1 MLDFL
6 EFRLLDVLD
15 ILLVAILLYYIYK
28 LLKGTVAINIFIGI
42 TIVFLIW
49 KVTQALHMEML
60 SGILGTLI
68 SGGAI
73 ALIVVF
79 QQEIRKFLLMIGST
93 NFTSKRNF
101 LKQLMFLKS
110 EIGTDT
116 DIETIVQT
124 CLQMSE
130 KRTGA
135 LIVIERNQS
144 LDFVTHTG
152 DKMHIE
158 LNAPILESIFYKNSP
173 LHDGAIV
180 IQENVIKATRVV
192 LPLSA
197 RHLPARFGL
206 RHRAAV
212 GITER
217 TDALCIVVSEETGK
231 ISYIKDGEFVLYK
244 SEKELIEQIYFDLE

>member
-1 MLDFL
+1 MDFL
-6 EFRLLDVLD
+6 HFRFLDIID

-28 LLKGTVAINIFIGI
+28 LLKGSVAINIFIGI

-73 ALIVVF
+73 AIIVVF

-93 NFTSKRNF
+93 NFASKRNF
-101 LKQLMFLKS
+101 LKQIMFLKS
-110 EIGTDT
+110 EINTET
-116 DIETIVQT
+116 DIETIIAT
-124 CLQMSE
+124 CSQMSE
-130 KRTGA
+130 KKTGA
-135 LIVIERNQS
+135 LIVVERNQS
-144 LDFVTHTG
+144 LDFVAHTG

-158 LNAPILESIFYKNSP
+158 LNGPILQSIFYKNSP
-173 LHDGAIV
+173 LHDGAIIV
-180 IQENVIKATRVV
+180 QENVIKATRAV

-197 RHLPARFGL
+197 KHLPARFGL
-206 RHRAAV
+206 RHRAAI

-217 TDALCIVVSEETGK
+217 TDAICFVVSEETGK
-231 ISYIKDGEFVLYK
+231 ISYIKDGEFVLFK
-244 SEKELIEQIYFDLE
+244 SEKELIEQVYFDLE